1 MVLGVLLLRRTM
13 EKNHFKARK
22 GKPYYGP
29 LFTGKYTGNYI
40 NGPVTG
46 FMWEVDTDSE
56 GLVWVAGEAP
66 EYYNL
71 GY

>member
-1 MVLGVLLLRRTM
+1 MKKL
-13 EKNHFKARK
+13 HFKPRK
-22 GKPYYGP
+22 GKPYYSP
-29 LFTGKYTGNYI
+29 PFTGKYTGNYI
-40 NGPVTG
+40 NGVVPG
-46 FMWEVDTDSE
+46 FMWEVDTDTE

>member
-1 MVLGVLLLRRTM
+1 M
-13 EKNHFKARK
+13 EKNHFKPRK
-22 GKPYYGP
+22 GKLYYDS
-29 LFTGKYTGNYI
+29 LYAGKYTGNYI
-40 NGPVTG
+40 NEPVTG
-46 FMWEVDTDSE
+46 FMWEVDTDTE